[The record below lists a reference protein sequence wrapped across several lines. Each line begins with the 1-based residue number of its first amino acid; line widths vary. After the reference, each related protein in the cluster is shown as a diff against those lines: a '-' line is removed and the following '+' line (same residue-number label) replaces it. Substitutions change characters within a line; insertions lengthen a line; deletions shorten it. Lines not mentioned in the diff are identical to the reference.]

1 MKPTSKVFVTGGS
14 GFLGRTL
21 IPALLADG
29 FQVRALARSDG
40 AASIVAELG
49 AVAVAGDLSDE
60 EALTTA
66 MTGCDLVVHAA
77 ARMEQ
82 GGPAADYMPDN
93 VAGIQTM
100 LAAADNAGVH
110 RFVSIG
116 AAMCL
121 LGGEPIVNADESWP
135 LHQPR
140 YCGYAAT
147 KTIADQAVRA
157 ANRPG
162 FATCVIR
169 PGWIWGPGDPQLD
182 AIAAASRAGKMMLID
197 RGTHPL
203 VTSHVDNVAHAI
215 TLALRHTDTDTDTD
229 TDGQAYFIFDAD
241 TTTTGE
247 FLSRLLATRGLP
259 APNRSIPYPLAR
271 TVASTS
277 EAAWRW
283 LRRTGPPPIS
293 RLLVELNGRP
303 FLVSDRL
310 ARAELGYQ
318 PVTSRD
324 QGITRLHLPQI
335 PARHQATPPLSCPGE
350 ELTPADRLEASD

>member
-1 MKPTSKVFVTGGS
+1 MNITGTVFVTGGS
-14 GFLGRTL
+14 GFIGRTL

-29 FQVRALARSDG
+29 FQVRALARSER
-40 AASIVAELG
+40 AASMVTELG
-49 AVAVAGDLSDE
+49 AVAVPGDLSDE

-77 ARMEQ
+77 GRMEQ
-82 GGPAADYMPDN
+82 GGPAADYYSDN
-93 VAGIQTM
+93 VTGTDTM
-100 LAAADNAGVH
+100 LASSQGAGVQ

-121 LGGEPIVNADESWP
+121 LGGKPIVNADESWP
-135 LHQPR
+135 LNQPR
-140 YCGYAAT
+140 YSGYAAT

-169 PGWIWGPGDPQLD
+169 PGWVWGPGDPQLD
-182 AIAAASRAGKMMLID
+182 AIAAASRAGKMMFID

-215 TLALRHTDTDTDTD
+215 ALALRHTDTG
-229 TDGQAYFIFDAD
+229 GQAYFVFDAD
-241 TTTTGE
+241 ITTTGE
-247 FLSRLLATRGLP
+247 FLTRLLATRSLP
-259 APNRSIPYPLAR
+259 APSRSIPYPIAR
-271 TVASTS
+271 TIATTLEV
-277 EAAWRW
+277 AWRC
-283 LRRTGPPPIS
+283 LRRTGPPPIP

-303 FLVSDRL
+303 FLVDDHK
-310 ARAELGYQ
+310 ARTELHYQ

-324 QGITRLHLPQI
+324 EGIARLPRPRTSGQ
-335 PARHQATPPLSCPGE
+335 PAGHIRDHTSP
-350 ELTPADRLEASD
+350 